1 MRYLIAAAIACLLLG
16 GAASSANY
24 AQDGAPDNPCRA
36 RKIYVAGFG
45 ESSEAGRFRREL
57 ERQLRGRGF
66 TLVESGEEAEAVLTG
81 ELSFGGDDGNGR
93 LAFERGELK
102 DEAGKRLWQG
112 DFYFERVSRR
122 SFRGGG
128 KVKDAASKIA
138 ANIGGAC
145 LKG

>member
-1 MRYLIAAAIACLLLG
+1 MT
-16 GAASSANY
+16 
-24 AQDGAPDNPCRA
+24 
-36 RKIYVAGFG
+36 
-45 ESSEAGRFRREL
+45 
-57 ERQLRGRGF
+57 GRGF
-66 TLVESGEEAEAVLTG
+66 TVVESGEEAEAVLTG
-81 ELSFGGDDGNGR
+81 ELSFGGDDDNGR

-102 DEAGKRLWQG
+102 DAAGRRLWQG

-128 KVKDAASKIA
+128 KVKDAAGKIA